1 MKKFNFFF
9 GIVLFVFST
18 LNTNCAREIE
28 PPQFQ
33 RTSFEQAGQEFCI
46 VSAYTG
52 MGDYA
57 KAARM
62 KSSRMNYLYNHFVY
76 EPLWKNF
83 AETGE
88 YSFITTSLESPI
100 NDFAGLERSVELLS
114 QSGVEDVVKE
124 ALLKTAAVLPGPNTT
139 VHLLAMNPQYKY
151 LFEQNNLSELNTG
164 VMAITVG
171 AGKIIVS
178 IDPTVHTWRD
188 VLPFVIAHEYH
199 HSAWTARNFET
210 IDFSLLEYLVFE
222 GRADSFAKIIF
233 PQTDTPWTH
242 IIDSVQEKSVWERL
256 KGKLNRREAKLND
269 SIMNGDVGIPAGS
282 GYTIGFHIVQSFLKN
297 NPQMD
302 ILQWTDLDAGTI
314 YEKSGYAP
322 R

>member
-1 MKKFNFFF
+1 MKNLKCH
-9 GIVLFVFST
+9 IVCLLTILTT
-18 LNTNCAREIE
+18 LTSNCAKEIE

-33 RTSFEQAGQEFCI
+33 STSFEHAGQEFFI

-52 MGDYA
+52 MGEYA
-57 KAARM
+57 KAAQM
-62 KSSRMNYLYNHFVY
+62 YSSRIKNLYNHYVF
-76 EPLWKNF
+76 EPLWNDF
-83 AETGE
+83 AERGE
-88 YSFITTSLESPI
+88 YTFLTKNLESPI
-100 NDFAGLERSVELLS
+100 TDFAGLEQAVELLS
-114 QSGVEDVVKE
+114 KSGVEDVVKE

-151 LFEQNNLSELNTG
+151 LFEQNNLSALNTG

-178 IDPTVHTWRD
+178 IDPTIPSWRD
-188 VLPFVIAHEYH
+188 ILPYVIAHEYH

-222 GRADSFAKIIF
+222 GKADSFAKIVY

-242 IIDSVQEKSVWERL
+242 IINSAQEKSVWARIKDELHQRDS
-256 KGKLNRREAKLND
+256 ALND
-269 SIMNGDVGIPAGS
+269 IVMSGDVGIPASS

-297 NPQMD
+297 NPEMD
-302 ILQWTDLDAGTI
+302 ILQWTDLDAVTI
-314 YEKSGYAP
+314 FEKSGYAP
-322 R
+322 